1 MKRPRSRSPRGDSAP
16 AVLLYVAIVGLVA
29 AVLVV
34 LAFLLFGGISNWL
47 MLTVLCALSV
57 LSWPARGK
65 GLAGKTTLS
74 FASILYLASVALV
87 GPLGAALVGAVSPLA
102 GLRQQQPQQRVF
114 NVAMNMIIAG
124 FAGFVYIWVGGEQV
138 NTDMGPS
145 DLILRVGLPLIPAD
159 LAMCLANALL
169 MSGVM
174 RLSRGIPVRRFVA
187 SMLTSSGPAYVGYGL
202 IGFLFA
208 VLWVPAGVGPFSALL
223 VLSPLFVARW
233 AFVQYGEENNAHD
246 RTLRALVAAVET
258 KDIRTRG
265 HSERVASL
273 CDLIAAGLGLSHT
286 ETASL
291 RYAGMLH
298 DVGILAVPGRVLRKT
313 DTLSDSD
320 LASVRLHPA
329 SGAEM
334 VEEIEFLKPA
344 LDGIR
349 FHHERYDGRG
359 YPLGQTGE
367 KIPQFARIVAVA
379 DAFES
384 LTADNADRDALKV
397 DDALDELERRAGTQF
412 DPVVVAALR
421 RGLVRQQWDSRPRD
435 IKGAAALARGYDHD
449 DPSQSDAMADRSWPQ
464 PTTAGSS

>member
-1 MKRPRSRSPRGDSAP
+1 
-16 AVLLYVAIVGLVA
+16 
-29 AVLVV
+29 
-34 LAFLLFGGISNWL
+34 
-47 MLTVLCALSV
+47 
-57 LSWPARGK
+57 
-65 GLAGKTTLS
+65 
-74 FASILYLASVALV
+74 
-87 GPLGAALVGAVSPLA
+87 
-102 GLRQQQPQQRVF
+102 
-114 NVAMNMIIAG
+114 MNAIIAG

-138 NTDMGPS
+138 TTAMGPS

-187 SMLTSSGPAYVGYGL
+187 TMLTSSGPAYVGYGL

-233 AFVQYGEENNAHD
+233 AFVQYGEENSAHD

-265 HSERVASL
+265 HSGRVATL

-320 LASVRLHPA
+320 LASIRLHPA
-329 SGAEM
+329 RGAEM
-334 VEEIEFLKPA
+334 VQEIEFLKPA

-359 YPLGQTGE
+359 YPLGQKGE
-367 KIPQFARIVAVA
+367 KIPQFARVVAVA

-384 LTADNADRDALKV
+384 LTAGNADHDALPV
-397 DDALDELERRAGTQF
+397 DEALDELERRAGTQF

-421 RGLVRQQWDSRPRD
+421 RGLVREQWDSRPRD
-435 IKGAAALARGYDHD
+435 LQGAAALARGHDHD
-449 DPSQSDAMADRSWPQ
+449 DPSQSDAMADRSWPL
-464 PTTAGSS
+464 PTTAGSP